1 MGVFILTLFP
11 LLRKIASKYPKRPVG
26 ERRVTL
32 EFMKRNHTQLICDI
46 GELVGLFVDTTSLEA
61 FLQKIVEMVSEHM
74 GSEVC
79 SIYLYYDD
87 TQDLVLKATRGLK
100 PEAIGNVRMKL
111 GEGLTGIAMKEMRP
125 ICERNASQAPGY
137 RYFPEIGEEAYESF
151 LAVPIARGQT
161 RIGALVIQNKRKDY
175 FAAEDVQAVRAI
187 ASQLANTIEM
197 AKVLISLEEKREY
210 KKPESSRE
218 ELRCIPCRVGSAGMA
233 VGRAIIGDER
243 YSLRELKEAVKNKDY
258 SLEDFRAA
266 LRGTES
272 ELEAMQR
279 QIEEKLADVASLIF
293 AAQILM
299 LKDEAFVG
307 AMTDLIRQEV
317 SPPEAI
323 MSVVEH
329 YVQMFGKLSN
339 DYLREKRQ
347 DVQDIGKRL
356 LLHLIGDREGL
367 QDYKGGIMIV
377 QELYPSELLKLSS
390 QGVQGIILLSGGIT
404 SHLSILAR
412 SLEIPMAITE
422 TPQLLRLPA
431 DTQIFLDAEEG
442 FVHVNPAKSVL
453 DLFDKIKA
461 QKQKPGTRESPAAL
475 VKKTLAKTKDGT
487 RVQLLANVNLLSDLR
502 HARAVAAQGVGLY
515 RTEFPFIVRSDFPT
529 EEEQYIVY
537 KKVVDAL
544 DGQELTFRTLDI
556 GGDKIL
562 SYYDYGKEQNP
573 FLGMRSIRFSLKHK
587 DVFVQQVR
595 AILRAGLGAD
605 MKIMFPM
612 ISSLDEFLE
621 AKAIVLE
628 CIQDLS
634 REGIACHKKP
644 KIGLMIELPAVLE
657 IIDDLAQEAD
667 FFSIGT
673 NDFVQYMLA
682 VDRTNEKVAEFYL
695 PHHPS
700 ILRSLKKV
708 IDAANSH
715 GKEVSICGDMA
726 HDERY
731 ISYLLGIG
739 LRRFSLDS
747 SYIPGIRAVIRGID
761 LGEATE
767 KTGRLLRCNRI
778 EDIDRILKKAA

>member
-1 MGVFILTLFP
+1 
-11 LLRKIASKYPKRPVG
+11 
-26 ERRVTL
+26 
-32 EFMKRNHTQLICDI
+32 MKRNHAQLICDI

-61 FLQKIVEMVSEHM
+61 FLRKIVEMVSEHM

-79 SIYLYYDD
+79 SIYLFYDE
-87 TQDLVLKATRGLK
+87 TEELVLKATRGLK
-100 PEAIGNVRMKL
+100 PEAIGKVRLKL

-125 ICERNASQAPGY
+125 ICERNASKAPGY
-137 RYFPEIGEEAYESF
+137 RYFPEIGEEVYESF
-151 LAVPIARGQT
+151 LAVPITRGQT
-161 RIGALVIQNKRKDY
+161 RIGVLVIQNKRKDY
-175 FAAEDVQAVRAI
+175 FDAEDVQAVRAI

-197 AKVLISLEEKREY
+197 AKVLIGLEEKREH
-210 KKPESSRE
+210 KTPESLHE
-218 ELRCIPCRVGSAGMA
+218 DLLRIPCRIGSAGLA

-243 YSLRELKEAVKNKDY
+243 YSFRELKEAVKNKDY

-266 LRGTES
+266 LRRTES

-356 LLHLIGDREGL
+356 LLHLVGDPGGL
-367 QDYKGGIMIV
+367 QDHKGGIIIV

-412 SLEIPMAITE
+412 SLEIPMVITE

-442 FVHVNPAKSVL
+442 FVHVNPSKGVL
-453 DLFDKIKA
+453 DLFEKIKA
-461 QKQKPGTRESPAAL
+461 QKEKPGARKFSAAA
-475 VKKTLAKTKDGT
+475 VKKTVTKTKDGT
-487 RVQLLANVNLLSDLR
+487 RVQLLANLNLLSDLK
-502 HARAVAAQGVGLY
+502 HAKAVAAQGVGLY
-515 RTEFPFIVRSDFPT
+515 RTEFPFMVRSDFPT

-587 DVFVQQVR
+587 DVFLQQVR
-595 AILRAGLGAD
+595 AILRAGVGAD
-605 MKIMFPM
+605 LKIMFPM
-612 ISSLDEFLE
+612 ISSLDEFLD
-621 AKAIVLE
+621 AKAVVLE
-628 CIQDLS
+628 CIKDLS
-634 REGIACHKKP
+634 LEGIACHKKP

-657 IIDDLAQEAD
+657 IIDDLAEEAD

-708 IDAANSH
+708 IVAADGH

-731 ISYLLGIG
+731 IFYLLGIG

-747 SYIPGIRAVIRGID
+747 SYIPSIRTVIGGID
-761 LGEATE
+761 LGGATRM
-767 KTGRLLRCNRI
+767 TTRLLRCNRI
-778 EDIDRILKKAA
+778 EEIDKILKTV

>member
-1 MGVFILTLFP
+1 
-11 LLRKIASKYPKRPVG
+11 
-26 ERRVTL
+26 
-32 EFMKRNHTQLICDI
+32 MKRNHTQLICDI

-61 FLQKIVEMVSEHM
+61 FLQKIAEMVSEHM

-79 SIYLYYDD
+79 SIYLFYEE
-87 TQDLVLKATRGLK
+87 TQELVLKATRGLK
-100 PEAIGNVRMKL
+100 HEAIGKVRLKL
-111 GEGLTGIAMKEMRP
+111 GEGLTGLAVKEMRP
-125 ICERNASQAPGY
+125 VCERNASKASGY

-151 LAVPIARGQT
+151 LAVPIVRGQT

-175 FAAEDVQAVRAI
+175 FNAEDVQAVRAI
-187 ASQLANTIEM
+187 ASQLANTIEI
-197 AKVLISLEEKREY
+197 AKVLISLEEKQPIGSLREEY
-210 KKPESSRE
+210 KTAESAGE
-218 ELRCIPCRVGSAGMA
+218 ELRRIPCRIGSAGMA
-233 VGRAIIGDER
+233 VGRAVVGDER
-243 YSLRELKEAVKNKDY
+243 YSLQRLREEARNKHY
-258 SLEDFRAA
+258 SLEDFRTA
-266 LRGTES
+266 LRRTES
-272 ELEAMQR
+272 ELEDSQR

-307 AMTDLIRQEV
+307 AMTELIRLEV
-317 SPPEAI
+317 SPPEAVVR
-323 MSVVEH
+323 VVER
-329 YVQMFGKLSN
+329 YVQMFDKLSN
-339 DYLREKRQ
+339 SYLREKRQ

-356 LLHLIGDREGL
+356 LLHLVGDRGGL
-367 QDYKGGIMIV
+367 QDHKDSIIIV

-390 QGVQGIILLSGGIT
+390 QGVRGIILLSGGIT

-412 SLEIPMAITE
+412 SLEIPLVITE

-431 DTQIFLDAEEG
+431 DTQILLDAEDG
-442 FVHVNPAKSVL
+442 FVHINPSKNVL
-453 DLFDKIKA
+453 DLFSKRE
-461 QKQKPGTRESPAAL
+461 KQLARPSSPMGSA
-475 VKKTLAKTKDGT
+475 KTATKTKDGT
-487 RVQLLANVNLLSDLR
+487 PIQLLANLNLLNDLE
-502 HARAVAAQGVGLY
+502 HAKAVAAQGVGLY
-515 RTEFPFIVRSDFPT
+515 RTEFPFMVRSDFPT

-587 DVFVQQVR
+587 DVFLQQVR
-595 AILRAGLGAD
+595 AILRAGVDAD
-605 MKIMFPM
+605 LKIMFPM
-612 ISSLDEFLE
+612 ISSLDEFLQ

-628 CIQDLS
+628 CVEHLS
-634 REGIACHKKP
+634 HEGIRCHKDP
-644 KIGLMIELPAVLE
+644 AIGLMIELPAVME

-695 PHHPS
+695 PHHPA

-708 IDAANSH
+708 IDAADSH

-731 ISYLLGIG
+731 VSYLLGIG
-739 LRRFSLDS
+739 LRRLSLDS
-747 SYIPGIRAVIRGID
+747 SYIPKIRAAIQRID
-761 LGEATE
+761 LDDARA
-767 KTGRLLRCNRI
+767 KTDRLLRLKTI
-778 EDIDRILKKAA
+778 ENIDRFLKKAA

>member
-1 MGVFILTLFP
+1 
-11 LLRKIASKYPKRPVG
+11 
-26 ERRVTL
+26 
-32 EFMKRNHTQLICDI
+32 MKRSHTQLICDI

-79 SIYLYYDD
+79 SIYLFYDE
-87 TQDLVLKATRGLK
+87 TEELVLKATRGLK
-100 PEAIGNVRMKL
+100 PEAVGHVRMKL

-125 ICERNASQAPGY
+125 ICERNASKAPGY
-137 RYFPEIGEEAYESF
+137 RYFPEIGEEVYESF
-151 LAVPIARGQT
+151 LAVPITRGQT
-161 RIGALVIQNKRKDY
+161 RIGVLVIQNKRRDY
-175 FAAEDVQAVRAI
+175 FDVEDIQVVRAI

-197 AKVLISLEEKREY
+197 AKVLIGLEEKREY
-210 KKPESSRE
+210 KTPESPRE
-218 ELRCIPCRVGSAGMA
+218 ELRRIPCRVGSAGMA

-243 YSLRELKEAVKNKDY
+243 YSLRELKEAVKDKDY

-266 LRGTES
+266 LRRTES

-293 AAQILM
+293 TAQILM
-299 LKDEAFVG
+299 LKDETFVG

-347 DVQDIGKRL
+347 DVQDIGRRL
-356 LLHLIGDREGL
+356 LLHLVGDSEGR
-367 QDYKGGIMIV
+367 QDRKGGIIIV

-390 QGVQGIILLSGGIT
+390 QGVQGVILLSGGIT

-412 SLEIPMAITE
+412 SLEIPLVITG

-453 DLFDKIKA
+453 DLFDKIKT

-475 VKKTLAKTKDGT
+475 VRKTLTKTKDGA
-487 RVQLLANVNLLSDLR
+487 RVQLLANVNLLSDLK
-502 HARAVAAQGVGLY
+502 HARAAAAQGVGLY

-605 MKIMFPM
+605 LKIMFPM

-621 AKAIVLE
+621 AKAIVIK
-628 CIQDLS
+628 CIRDLS
-634 REGIACHKKP
+634 GEGIVCHKKP
-644 KIGLMIELPAVLE
+644 KIGLMVELPAVLE
-657 IIDDLAQEAD
+657 IIDDLAEEAD

-708 IDAANSH
+708 IDAADRR

-731 ISYLLGIG
+731 VLYLLGIG

-747 SYIPGIRAVIRGID
+747 SYIPRIRAIIRDID
-761 LGEATE
+761 LGAAAE
-767 KTGRLLRCNRI
+767 KTGRLLRCNKI
-778 EDIDRILKKAA
+778 EDIDRLLEKGRQTKNA

>member
-1 MGVFILTLFP
+1 MT
-11 LLRKIASKYPKRPVG
+11 
-26 ERRVTL
+26 
-32 EFMKRNHTQLICDI
+32 KRNHTQLICDI

-61 FLQKIVEMVSEHM
+61 FLQKIAEMVCEHM

-79 SIYLYYDD
+79 SIYLFYDE
-87 TQDLVLKATRGLK
+87 TQELVLKATRGLK
-100 PEAIGNVRMKL
+100 PGAIGNVRLKL
-111 GEGLTGIAMKEMRP
+111 GEGLTGMAMKEMRP
-125 ICERNASQAPGY
+125 ICERNASKAPGY

-161 RIGALVIQNKRKDY
+161 RIGALVIQNKRKGY
-175 FAAEDVQAVRAI
+175 FDAEDIQAVRAI

-197 AKVLISLEEKREY
+197 AKVLIGLEEKRPTGSLREEY
-210 KKPESSRE
+210 KTPESFRE
-218 ELRCIPCRVGSAGMA
+218 DLRRIPCRVGSAGMA
-233 VGRAIIGDER
+233 VGRAIIGADR
-243 YSLRELKEAVKNKDY
+243 YSLRELKEAVKDKDY

-266 LRGTES
+266 LRRTES

-307 AMTDLIRQEV
+307 AITGLIRQEV

-329 YVQMFGKLSN
+329 YVRMFGKLSN

-356 LLHLIGDREGL
+356 LLHLIGDRGGFE
-367 QDYKGGIMIV
+367 DHTGGIIIV

-390 QGVQGIILLSGGIT
+390 AGVQGVILLSGGIT

-412 SLEIPMAITE
+412 SLEIPLVITE

-442 FVHVNPAKSVL
+442 FVHVNPPRDVL
-453 DLFDKIKA
+453 DLFEKIKA
-461 QKQKPGTRESPAAL
+461 QRGKAGARKFPPALAGKTVTR
-475 VKKTLAKTKDGT
+475 TKDGT
-487 RVQLLANVNLLSDLR
+487 RVQLLANLNLLSDLK

-529 EEEQYIVY
+529 EGEQYIIY

-595 AILRAGLGAD
+595 AILRAGVGAD
-605 MKIMFPM
+605 LKIMFPM
-612 ISSLDEFLE
+612 ISSLDEFLD
-621 AKAIVLE
+621 AKAVVLE
-628 CIQDLS
+628 CVRDLS

-644 KIGLMIELPAVLE
+644 GIGLMIELPAVME
-657 IIDDLAQEAD
+657 IIDDLAREAD

-700 ILRSLKKV
+700 VLRSLKKV
-708 IDAANSH
+708 VDAADSH

-731 ISYLLGIG
+731 VLYLLGIG

-747 SYIPGIRAVIRGID
+747 SYIPGIRAVIGGID
-761 LGEATE
+761 LGEATRR
-767 KTGRLLRCNRI
+767 TTRLLRCNRI
-778 EDIDRILKKAA
+778 EDIDRLLKKGS

>member
-1 MGVFILTLFP
+1 
-11 LLRKIASKYPKRPVG
+11 
-26 ERRVTL
+26 
-32 EFMKRNHTQLICDI
+32 MKRNHTQLICDI

-61 FLQKIVEMVSEHM
+61 FLQKIAEMVSEHM

-79 SIYLYYDD
+79 SIYLFYDE
-87 TQDLVLKATRGLK
+87 TAELVLKATRGLK
-100 PEAIGNVRMKL
+100 PEAIGHVRLKL

-137 RYFPEIGEEAYESF
+137 RYFPEIGEEVYESF
-151 LAVPIARGQT
+151 LAVPITRGQT
-161 RIGALVIQNKRKDY
+161 RIGVLVIQNKRKDY
-175 FAAEDVQAVRAI
+175 FDAEDIQAVRAI

-197 AKVLISLEEKREY
+197 AKVLIGLEEKREY
-210 KKPESSRE
+210 KTPESPRE
-218 ELRCIPCRVGSAGMA
+218 ELRRIPCRVGSAGMA
-233 VGRAIIGDER
+233 VGKAIIGDER
-243 YSLRELKEAVKNKDY
+243 YSLQQLMEAARNERY
-258 SLEDFRAA
+258 SLADFQAA
-266 LRGTES
+266 LRRTES

-293 AAQILM
+293 TAQILM

-307 AMTDLIRQEV
+307 AMTELIRKEV
-317 SPPEAI
+317 PPPEAI
-323 MSVVEH
+323 ARVVER
-329 YVQMFGKLSN
+329 YVQMFDKLSN
-339 DYLREKRQ
+339 DYLREKRH

-356 LLHLIGDREGL
+356 LLHLVGDREGL
-367 QDYKGGIMIV
+367 RDHQGGIIIV

-412 SLEIPMAITE
+412 SLEIPLVITE

-442 FVHVNPAKSVL
+442 FVRVNPSQNVL
-453 DLFDKIKA
+453 DLFDKVKA
-461 QKQKPGTRESPAAL
+461 RKEKQGAPKLPAGDRKTITKTR
-475 VKKTLAKTKDGT
+475 DGT
-487 RVQLLANVNLLSDLR
+487 RIQLLANLNLLGDLQ
-502 HARAVAAQGVGLY
+502 HAKAVAAQGVGLY

-529 EEEQYIVY
+529 EEEQYIIY

-544 DGQELTFRTLDI
+544 AGRELTFRTLDI

-587 DVFVQQVR
+587 DIFIQQVR
-595 AILRAGLGAD
+595 AILRAGVDAD
-605 MKIMFPM
+605 LKIMFPM
-612 ISSLDEFLE
+612 ISSLDEFLD
-621 AKAIVLE
+621 AKAVVLE
-628 CIQDLS
+628 CIKDLS
-634 REGIACHKKP
+634 REGIACHKSP

-708 IDAANSH
+708 IDAADRR

-731 ISYLLGIG
+731 VLYLLGIG

-747 SYIPGIRAVIRGID
+747 SYIPRIRAIIRDID
-761 LGEATE
+761 LGAAAE
-767 KTGRLLRCNRI
+767 KTGRLLRCNKI
-778 EDIDRILKKAA
+778 EDIDRLLEKGRQTKNA

>member
-1 MGVFILTLFP
+1 
-11 LLRKIASKYPKRPVG
+11 
-26 ERRVTL
+26 
-32 EFMKRNHTQLICDI
+32 MKRNHTQLICDI

-79 SIYLYYDD
+79 SIYLFYEE
-87 TQDLVLKATRGLK
+87 TQELVLKATRGLK
-100 PEAIGNVRMKL
+100 HEAIGKVRLKL
-111 GEGLTGIAMKEMRP
+111 GEGLTGLAVKEMRP
-125 ICERNASQAPGY
+125 VCERNASKASGY

-151 LAVPIARGQT
+151 LAVPIVRGQT

-175 FAAEDVQAVRAI
+175 FNAEDVQAVRAI
-187 ASQLANTIEM
+187 ASQLANTIEI
-197 AKVLISLEEKREY
+197 AKVLISLEEKQPIGSLREEY
-210 KKPESSRE
+210 KTAESAGE
-218 ELRCIPCRVGSAGMA
+218 ELRRIPCRIGSAGMA
-233 VGRAIIGDER
+233 VGRAVVGDER
-243 YSLRELKEAVKNKDY
+243 YSLQRLREEARNKHY
-258 SLEDFRAA
+258 SLEDFRTA
-266 LRGTES
+266 LRRTES
-272 ELEAMQR
+272 ELEDSQR

-307 AMTDLIRQEV
+307 AMTELIRLEV
-317 SPPEAI
+317 SPPEAVVR
-323 MSVVEH
+323 VVER
-329 YVQMFGKLSN
+329 YVQMFDKLSN
-339 DYLREKRQ
+339 SYLREKRQ

-356 LLHLIGDREGL
+356 LLHLVGDRGGL
-367 QDYKGGIMIV
+367 QDHKDSIIIV

-390 QGVQGIILLSGGIT
+390 QGVRGIILLSGGIT

-412 SLEIPMAITE
+412 SLEIPLVITE

-431 DTQIFLDAEEG
+431 DTQILLDAEDG
-442 FVHVNPAKSVL
+442 FVHINPSKNVL
-453 DLFDKIKA
+453 DLFSKRE
-461 QKQKPGTRESPAAL
+461 KQLARPSSPMGSA
-475 VKKTLAKTKDGT
+475 KTATKTKDGT
-487 RVQLLANVNLLSDLR
+487 PIQLLANLNLLNDLE
-502 HARAVAAQGVGLY
+502 HAKAVAAQGVGLY
-515 RTEFPFIVRSDFPT
+515 RTEFPFMVRSDFPT

-587 DVFVQQVR
+587 DVFLQQVR
-595 AILRAGLGAD
+595 AILRAGVDAD
-605 MKIMFPM
+605 LKIMFPM
-612 ISSLDEFLE
+612 ISSLDEFLQ

-628 CIQDLS
+628 CVEHLS
-634 REGIACHKKP
+634 HEGIRCHKDP
-644 KIGLMIELPAVLE
+644 AIGLMIELPAVME

-695 PHHPS
+695 PHHPA

-708 IDAANSH
+708 IDAADSH

-731 ISYLLGIG
+731 VSYLLGIG
-739 LRRFSLDS
+739 LRRLSLDS
-747 SYIPGIRAVIRGID
+747 SYIPKIRAAIQRID
-761 LGEATE
+761 LDDARA
-767 KTGRLLRCNRI
+767 KTDRLLRLKTI
-778 EDIDRILKKAA
+778 ENIDRFLKKAA

>member
-1 MGVFILTLFP
+1 
-11 LLRKIASKYPKRPVG
+11 
-26 ERRVTL
+26 
-32 EFMKRNHTQLICDI
+32 MKRNHAQLICDI

-61 FLQKIVEMVSEHM
+61 FLQKIEEMVSEHM

-79 SIYLYYDD
+79 SIYLFYDE
-87 TQDLVLKATRGLK
+87 TEELVLKATRGLK
-100 PEAIGNVRMKL
+100 PEAIGKVRLKL

-125 ICERNASQAPGY
+125 ICERNASKAPGY
-137 RYFPEIGEEAYESF
+137 RYFPGIGEEVYESF
-151 LAVPIARGQT
+151 LAVPITRGQT
-161 RIGALVIQNKRKDY
+161 RIGVLVIQNKRKDY
-175 FAAEDVQAVRAI
+175 FDAEDVQAVRAI

-197 AKVLISLEEKREY
+197 AKVLIGLEEKREH
-210 KKPESSRE
+210 KTPESLHE
-218 ELRCIPCRVGSAGMA
+218 DLLRIPCRIGSAGLA
-233 VGRAIIGDER
+233 VGGAIIGDER
-243 YSLRELKEAVKNKDY
+243 YSFRELKEAVKNKDY

-266 LRGTES
+266 LRHTES

-356 LLHLIGDREGL
+356 LLHLVGDPGGL
-367 QDYKGGIMIV
+367 QDHKGGIIIV

-412 SLEIPMAITE
+412 SLEIPMVITE

-442 FVHVNPAKSVL
+442 FVHVNPSKGVL
-453 DLFDKIKA
+453 DLFEKIKA
-461 QKQKPGTRESPAAL
+461 QKEKPGARKFSAAA
-475 VKKTLAKTKDGT
+475 VKKTVTKTKDGT
-487 RVQLLANVNLLSDLR
+487 RVQLLANLNLLSDLK
-502 HARAVAAQGVGLY
+502 HAKAVAAQGVGLY
-515 RTEFPFIVRSDFPT
+515 RTEFPFMVRSDFPT

-587 DVFVQQVR
+587 DVFLQQVR
-595 AILRAGLGAD
+595 AILRAGVGAD
-605 MKIMFPM
+605 LKIMFPM
-612 ISSLDEFLE
+612 ISSLDEFLD

-628 CIQDLS
+628 CIKDLS
-634 REGIACHKKP
+634 LEGIACHKKP

-657 IIDDLAQEAD
+657 IIDDLAEEAD

-708 IDAANSH
+708 IVAADGH

-731 ISYLLGIG
+731 IFYLLGIG

-747 SYIPGIRAVIRGID
+747 SYIPSIRTVIGGID
-761 LGEATE
+761 LGGATRM
-767 KTGRLLRCNRI
+767 TTRLLRCNKI
-778 EDIDRILKKAA
+778 KDIDRLLKNG

>member
-1 MGVFILTLFP
+1 
-11 LLRKIASKYPKRPVG
+11 
-26 ERRVTL
+26 
-32 EFMKRNHTQLICDI
+32 MKRNHAQLICDI

-79 SIYLYYDD
+79 SIYLFYDE
-87 TQDLVLKATRGLK
+87 TEELVLKATRGLK
-100 PEAIGNVRMKL
+100 PEAIGKVRLKL

-125 ICERNASQAPGY
+125 ICERNASKAPGY
-137 RYFPEIGEEAYESF
+137 RYFPGIGEEVYESF
-151 LAVPIARGQT
+151 LAVPITRGQT
-161 RIGALVIQNKRKDY
+161 RIGVLVIQNKRKDY
-175 FAAEDVQAVRAI
+175 FDAEDVQAVRAI

-197 AKVLISLEEKREY
+197 AKVLIGLEEKREH
-210 KKPESSRE
+210 KTPESLHE
-218 ELRCIPCRVGSAGMA
+218 DLLRIPCRIGSAGLA
-233 VGRAIIGDER
+233 VGGAIIGDER
-243 YSLRELKEAVKNKDY
+243 YSFRELKEAVKNKDY

-266 LRGTES
+266 LRHTES

-356 LLHLIGDREGL
+356 LLHLVGDPGGL
-367 QDYKGGIMIV
+367 QDHKGGIIIV

-412 SLEIPMAITE
+412 SLEIPMVITE

-442 FVHVNPAKSVL
+442 FVHVNPSKGVL
-453 DLFDKIKA
+453 DLFEKIKA
-461 QKQKPGTRESPAAL
+461 QKEKPGARKFSAAA
-475 VKKTLAKTKDGT
+475 VKKTVTKTKDGT
-487 RVQLLANVNLLSDLR
+487 RVQLLANLNLLSDLK
-502 HARAVAAQGVGLY
+502 HAKAVAAQGVGLY
-515 RTEFPFIVRSDFPT
+515 RTEFPFMVRSDFPT

-587 DVFVQQVR
+587 DVFLQQVR
-595 AILRAGLGAD
+595 AILRAGVGAD
-605 MKIMFPM
+605 LKIMFPM
-612 ISSLDEFLE
+612 ISSLDEFLD

-628 CIQDLS
+628 CIKDLS
-634 REGIACHKKP
+634 LEGIACHKKP

-657 IIDDLAQEAD
+657 IIDDLAEEAD

-708 IDAANSH
+708 IVAADGH

-731 ISYLLGIG
+731 IFYLLGIG

-747 SYIPGIRAVIRGID
+747 SYIPSIRTVIGGID
-761 LGEATE
+761 LGGATRM
-767 KTGRLLRCNRI
+767 TTRLLRCNKI
-778 EDIDRILKKAA
+778 KDIDRLLKNG

>member
-1 MGVFILTLFP
+1 
-11 LLRKIASKYPKRPVG
+11 
-26 ERRVTL
+26 
-32 EFMKRNHTQLICDI
+32 MKRNHTQLICNI

-79 SIYLYYDD
+79 SIYLFYDE
-87 TQDLVLKATRGLK
+87 TEELVLKATRGLK
-100 PEAIGNVRMKL
+100 PGAIGKVRLKL

-125 ICERNASQAPGY
+125 ICERNASQAAGY
-137 RYFPEIGEEAYESF
+137 RYFSEIGEEAYESF

-175 FAAEDVQAVRAI
+175 FDAEDVQAVRAI

-197 AKVLISLEEKREY
+197 AKVLISLEEKHEY
-210 KKPESSRE
+210 KTPGLLSAGLNRIS
-218 ELRCIPCRVGSAGMA
+218 CRIGSAGMA

-243 YSLRELKEAVKNKDY
+243 YSFRELKEAVKDKDY

-266 LRGTES
+266 LRRTES

-299 LKDEAFVG
+299 LKDGAFVG

-317 SPPEAI
+317 SPAEAI

-367 QDYKGGIMIV
+367 QDYRGGIIIV

-412 SLEIPMAITE
+412 SLEIPMVITE

-431 DTQIFLDAEEG
+431 GTQIFLDAEEG

-461 QKQKPGTRESPAAL
+461 QKQKPGTRKSPAAL
-475 VKKTLAKTKDGT
+475 VRKALAKTKDGT
-487 RVQLLANVNLLSDLR
+487 RVQLLANVNLLSDLK
-502 HARAVAAQGVGLY
+502 HARAAAAQGVGLY
-515 RTEFPFIVRSDFPT
+515 RTEFPFIVRPDFPT
-529 EEEQYIVY
+529 EEEQYTVY

-587 DVFVQQVR
+587 DVFVQQAR

-605 MKIMFPM
+605 LKIMFPM

-634 REGIACHKKP
+634 REGTACHKKP

-657 IIDDLAQEAD
+657 IIEDLAQEAD

-700 ILRSLKKV
+700 ILRSLRKV
-708 IDAANSH
+708 VDAANSH
-715 GKEVSICGDMA
+715 GKEASICGDMA

-731 ISYLLGIG
+731 IPYLLGIG

-761 LGEATE
+761 LGEATRS
-767 KTGRLLRCNRI
+767 TARLLRCNKI
-778 EDIDRILKKAA
+778 VDIDRFLKKTILRSQEKSINTNLS

>member
-1 MGVFILTLFP
+1 MT
-11 LLRKIASKYPKRPVG
+11 
-26 ERRVTL
+26 
-32 EFMKRNHTQLICDI
+32 KRNHTQLICDI

-79 SIYLYYDD
+79 SIYLFYDE
-87 TQDLVLKATRGLK
+87 TEELVLKATRGLK
-100 PEAIGNVRMKL
+100 PEAIGKVRLKL
-111 GEGLTGIAMKEMRP
+111 GEGLTGIAMKKMRP
-125 ICERNASQAPGY
+125 ICERNASKAPGY
-137 RYFPEIGEEAYESF
+137 RYFPEIGEEVYESF
-151 LAVPIARGQT
+151 LAVPITRGQT
-161 RIGALVIQNKRKDY
+161 RIGVLVIQNKRKDY
-175 FAAEDVQAVRAI
+175 FAAEDVQTARAI

-197 AKVLISLEEKREY
+197 AKVLIGLEEKREY
-210 KKPESSRE
+210 KEPGSLSVGLHR
-218 ELRCIPCRVGSAGMA
+218 IPCRIGSAGMA
-233 VGRAIIGDER
+233 VGRAIVGDER
-243 YSLRELKEAVKNKDY
+243 YSLRELKEVVKNKDY

-266 LRGTES
+266 LRRTES

-329 YVQMFGKLSN
+329 YVQMFDKLSN

-356 LLHLIGDREGL
+356 LLHLVGDREGL
-367 QDYKGGIMIV
+367 QDYKGGIVIV

-412 SLEIPMAITE
+412 SLEIPMVITE

-442 FVHVNPAKSVL
+442 FVHVNPSKSVL
-453 DLFDKIKA
+453 DLFDKIKT
-461 QKQKPGTRESPAAL
+461 QEQKPGTRKSPSAIAR
-475 VKKTLAKTKDGT
+475 KTLTKTKDGT
-487 RVQLLANVNLLSDLR
+487 RVQLLANVNLLSDLK
-502 HARAVAAQGVGLY
+502 HARAAAAQGVGLY

-537 KKVVDAL
+537 KKVADAL

-605 MKIMFPM
+605 LKIMFPM

-628 CIQDLS
+628 CIRDLS
-634 REGIACHKKP
+634 RGGIACHKKP

-708 IDAANSH
+708 IVAADGH

-731 ISYLLGIG
+731 IFYLLGIG

-747 SYIPGIRAVIRGID
+747 SYIPSIRTVIGGID
-761 LGEATE
+761 LSEAAE

-778 EDIDRILKKAA
+778 EDIDRLLNLCS

>member
-1 MGVFILTLFP
+1 
-11 LLRKIASKYPKRPVG
+11 KRS
-26 ERRVTL
+26 
-32 EFMKRNHTQLICDI
+32 HTQLICDI

-79 SIYLYYDD
+79 SIYLFYDE
-87 TQDLVLKATRGLK
+87 TEELVLKATRGLK
-100 PEAIGNVRMKL
+100 PEAVGHVRMKL

-125 ICERNASQAPGY
+125 ICERNASKAPGY
-137 RYFPEIGEEAYESF
+137 RYFPEIGEEVYESF
-151 LAVPIARGQT
+151 LAVPITRGQT
-161 RIGALVIQNKRKDY
+161 RIGVLVIQNKRRDY
-175 FAAEDVQAVRAI
+175 FDVEDIQVVRAI

-197 AKVLISLEEKREY
+197 AKVLIGLEEKREY
-210 KKPESSRE
+210 KTPESPRE
-218 ELRCIPCRVGSAGMA
+218 ELRRIPCRVGSAGMA

-243 YSLRELKEAVKNKDY
+243 YSLRELKEAVKDKDY

-266 LRGTES
+266 LRRTES

-356 LLHLIGDREGL
+356 LLHLVGDREGR
-367 QDYKGGIMIV
+367 QDHKGGIIIV

-390 QGVQGIILLSGGIT
+390 QGVQGVILLSGGIT

-412 SLEIPMAITE
+412 SLEIPLVITE

-453 DLFDKIKA
+453 DLFDKIKT

-475 VKKTLAKTKDGT
+475 VRKTLTKTKDGA
-487 RVQLLANVNLLSDLR
+487 RVQLLANVNLLSDLK
-502 HARAVAAQGVGLY
+502 HARAAAAQGVGLY

-587 DVFVQQVR
+587 DIFIQQVR
-595 AILRAGLGAD
+595 AILRAGASAD
-605 MKIMFPM
+605 LKIMFPM
-612 ISSLDEFLE
+612 ISSLDEFLD
-621 AKAIVLE
+621 AKAVVLG
-628 CIQDLS
+628 CIKDLS
-634 REGIACHKKP
+634 REGVACHKNP
-644 KIGLMIELPAVLE
+644 KIGLMVELPSVLE

-667 FFSIGT
+667 FFSVGT

-708 IDAANSH
+708 IAAADGH

-731 ISYLLGIG
+731 IFYLLGIG

-747 SYIPGIRAVIRGID
+747 SYIPGIRAVIRDID
-761 LGEATE
+761 LGEAAE
-767 KTGRLLRCNRI
+767 KTGRLLRCNKI
-778 EDIDRILKKAA
+778 EDIDRFFLEKGL

>member
-1 MGVFILTLFP
+1 
-11 LLRKIASKYPKRPVG
+11 
-26 ERRVTL
+26 
-32 EFMKRNHTQLICDI
+32 MKRSHTQLICDI

-79 SIYLYYDD
+79 SIYLFYDE
-87 TQDLVLKATRGLK
+87 TEELVLKATRGLK
-100 PEAIGNVRMKL
+100 PEAVGHVRMKL

-125 ICERNASQAPGY
+125 ICERNASKAPGY
-137 RYFPEIGEEAYESF
+137 RYFPEIGEEVYESF
-151 LAVPIARGQT
+151 LAVPITRGQT
-161 RIGALVIQNKRKDY
+161 RIGVLVIQNKRRDY
-175 FAAEDVQAVRAI
+175 FDVEDIQVVRAI

-197 AKVLISLEEKREY
+197 AKVLIGLEEKREY
-210 KKPESSRE
+210 KTPESPRE
-218 ELRCIPCRVGSAGMA
+218 ELRRIPCRVGSAGMA

-243 YSLRELKEAVKNKDY
+243 YSLRELKEAVKDKDY

-266 LRGTES
+266 LRRTES

-356 LLHLIGDREGL
+356 LLHLVGDREGR
-367 QDYKGGIMIV
+367 QDHKGGIIIV

-390 QGVQGIILLSGGIT
+390 QGVQGVILLSGGIT

-412 SLEIPMAITE
+412 SLEIPLVITE

-453 DLFDKIKA
+453 DLFDKIKT

-475 VKKTLAKTKDGT
+475 VRKTLTKTKDGA
-487 RVQLLANVNLLSDLR
+487 RVQLLANVNLLSDLK
-502 HARAVAAQGVGLY
+502 HARAAAAQGVGLY

-587 DVFVQQVR
+587 DIFIQQVR
-595 AILRAGLGAD
+595 AILRAGASAD
-605 MKIMFPM
+605 LKIMFPM
-612 ISSLDEFLE
+612 ISSLDEFLD
-621 AKAIVLE
+621 AKAVVLG
-628 CIQDLS
+628 CIKDLS
-634 REGIACHKKP
+634 REGVACHKNP
-644 KIGLMIELPAVLE
+644 KIGLMVELPSVLE

-667 FFSIGT
+667 FFSVGT

-708 IDAANSH
+708 IAAADGH

-731 ISYLLGIG
+731 IFYLLGIG

-747 SYIPGIRAVIRGID
+747 SYIPGIRAVIRDID
-761 LGEATE
+761 LGEAAE
-767 KTGRLLRCNRI
+767 KTGRLLRCNKI
-778 EDIDRILKKAA
+778 EDIDRFFLEKGL

>member
-1 MGVFILTLFP
+1 
-11 LLRKIASKYPKRPVG
+11 
-26 ERRVTL
+26 
-32 EFMKRNHTQLICDI
+32 MKRNHTQLICDI

-87 TQDLVLKATRGLK
+87 TQELLLKATRGLK

-111 GEGLTGIAMKEMRP
+111 GEGLTGMAMKEMRP

-137 RYFPEIGEEAYESF
+137 RYFPEIGEEVYESF

-161 RIGALVIQNKRKDY
+161 RIGVLVIQNKRKDY
-175 FAAEDVQAVRAI
+175 FDAEDVQAVRAI

-197 AKVLISLEEKREY
+197 AKVLIGLEEKREY
-210 KKPESSRE
+210 KTSESVRE
-218 ELRCIPCRVGSAGMA
+218 DLRRIPCRIGSTGMA
-233 VGRAIIGDER
+233 VGPAIIGDER
-243 YSLRELKEAVKNKDY
+243 YSLQQLMEAAKNERY
-258 SLEDFRAA
+258 SLADFQAA
-266 LRGTES
+266 LRRTES

-299 LKDEAFVG
+299 LKDEVFVG
-307 AMTDLIRQEV
+307 AMMDLIRKEV
-317 SPPEAI
+317 PPPEAI
-323 MSVVEH
+323 ARTVEH
-329 YVQMFGKLSN
+329 YVQMFGKLPN
-339 DYLREKRQ
+339 DYLREKRH

-356 LLHLIGDREGL
+356 LLHLIGDREGF
-367 QDYKGGIMIV
+367 QDHKGGIIIV

-390 QGVQGIILLSGGIT
+390 TGVQGIILLSGGIT

-412 SLEIPMAITE
+412 SLEIPLVITE

-442 FVHVNPAKSVL
+442 FVHVNPSKSVL
-453 DLFDKIKA
+453 DLFAKG
-461 QKQKPGTRESPAAL
+461 QKEKRETAKPPAA
-475 VKKTLAKTKDGT
+475 VKKTVSKTKDGT
-487 RVQLLANVNLLSDLR
+487 HVQLLANLNLLGDLK
-502 HARAVAAQGVGLY
+502 HAKAVAAQGVGLY

-587 DVFVQQVR
+587 DVFIQQVR
-595 AILRAGLGAD
+595 AILRAGVGAD
-605 MKIMFPM
+605 LKIMFPM

-621 AKAIVLE
+621 AKAVVLE
-628 CIQDLS
+628 CIKDLS
-634 REGIACHKKP
+634 REGVVCHKKP
-644 KIGLMIELPAVLE
+644 KIGLMIELPSVLE
-657 IIDDLAQEAD
+657 IIDDLAEEAD

-708 IDAANSH
+708 INAADRR
-715 GKEVSICGDMA
+715 GKEASICGDMA

-731 ISYLLGIG
+731 VLYLLGIG

-747 SYIPGIRAVIRGID
+747 SYIPRIRAAIQRID
-761 LGEATE
+761 LDEAME
-767 KTGRLLRCNRI
+767 RTGRLLRLKKI
-778 EDIDRILKKAA
+778 GDIDKFLKKAA

>member
-1 MGVFILTLFP
+1 
-11 LLRKIASKYPKRPVG
+11 
-26 ERRVTL
+26 
-32 EFMKRNHTQLICDI
+32 MKRNHAQLICDI

-79 SIYLYYDD
+79 SIYLFYDE
-87 TQDLVLKATRGLK
+87 TEELVLKATRGLK
-100 PEAIGNVRMKL
+100 PEAIGKVRLKL

-125 ICERNASQAPGY
+125 ICERNASKAPGY
-137 RYFPEIGEEAYESF
+137 RYFPGIGEEVYESF
-151 LAVPIARGQT
+151 LAVPITRGQT
-161 RIGALVIQNKRKDY
+161 RIGVLVIQNKRKDY
-175 FAAEDVQAVRAI
+175 FDAEDVQAVRAI

-197 AKVLISLEEKREY
+197 AKVLIGLEEKREH
-210 KKPESSRE
+210 KTPESLHE
-218 ELRCIPCRVGSAGMA
+218 DLLRIPCRIGSAGLA
-233 VGRAIIGDER
+233 VGGAIIGDER
-243 YSLRELKEAVKNKDY
+243 YSFRELKEAVKNKDY

-266 LRGTES
+266 LRHTES

-329 YVQMFGKLSN
+329 YVQMFDKLSN

-356 LLHLIGDREGL
+356 LLHLVGDREGL
-367 QDYKGGIMIV
+367 QDYKGGIVIV

-412 SLEIPMAITE
+412 SLEIPMVITE

-442 FVHVNPAKSVL
+442 FVHVNPSKGVL
-453 DLFDKIKA
+453 DLFEKIKA
-461 QKQKPGTRESPAAL
+461 QKEKPGARKFSAAA
-475 VKKTLAKTKDGT
+475 VKKTVTKTKDGT
-487 RVQLLANVNLLSDLR
+487 RVQLLANLNLLSDLK
-502 HARAVAAQGVGLY
+502 HAKAVAAQGVGLY
-515 RTEFPFIVRSDFPT
+515 RTEFPFMVRSDFPT

-587 DVFVQQVR
+587 DVFLQQVR
-595 AILRAGLGAD
+595 AILRAGVGAD
-605 MKIMFPM
+605 LKIMFPM
-612 ISSLDEFLE
+612 ISSLDEFLD

-628 CIQDLS
+628 CIKDLS
-634 REGIACHKKP
+634 LEGIACHKKP

-708 IDAANSH
+708 IVAADGH

-731 ISYLLGIG
+731 IFYLLGIG

-747 SYIPGIRAVIRGID
+747 SYIPSIRTVIGGID
-761 LGEATE
+761 LGGATRM
-767 KTGRLLRCNRI
+767 TTRLLRCNKI
-778 EDIDRILKKAA
+778 KDIDRLLKNG

>member
-1 MGVFILTLFP
+1 
-11 LLRKIASKYPKRPVG
+11 
-26 ERRVTL
+26 
-32 EFMKRNHTQLICDI
+32 MKRNHTQLICDI

-61 FLQKIVEMVSEHM
+61 FLQRIAVMVSEHM

-87 TQDLVLKATRGLK
+87 TQELVLKATRGLK
-100 PEAIGNVRMKL
+100 LEAIGKVRLKL

-125 ICERNASQAPGY
+125 ICERNASKAPGY
-137 RYFPEIGEEAYESF
+137 RYFPEIGEEVYESF
-151 LAVPIARGQT
+151 LAVPITRGQT
-161 RIGALVIQNKRKDY
+161 RIGVLVIQNKRKDY
-175 FAAEDVQAVRAI
+175 FDAEDTQAVRAI

-197 AKVLISLEEKREY
+197 AKVLISLEEKHEY
-210 KKPESSRE
+210 KTPGSVSD
-218 ELRCIPCRVGSAGMA
+218 ELHHIPCRIGSAGMA

-266 LRGTES
+266 LRRTES
-272 ELEAMQR
+272 ELEAMQQ
-279 QIEEKLADVASLIF
+279 QIEEKLEDVASLIF

-317 SPPEAI
+317 PPPEAI

-367 QDYKGGIMIV
+367 QDYKGGIIIV

-412 SLEIPMAITE
+412 SLEIPLVITE

-431 DTQIFLDAEEG
+431 DTQIFLDAEDG
-442 FVHVNPAKSVL
+442 FVHVNPAKNVL
-453 DLFDKIKA
+453 DLFAKV
-461 QKQKPGTRESPAAL
+461 QKGKRETSKLPAAAA
-475 VKKTLAKTKDGT
+475 KKTVPRTKDGT
-487 RVQLLANVNLLSDLR
+487 RVQLLANLNLLSDLK

-587 DVFVQQVR
+587 DVFRQQVR
-595 AILRAGLGAD
+595 AILRAGVGAD
-605 MKIMFPM
+605 LKIMFPM

-621 AKAIVLE
+621 AKAVVLE
-628 CIQDLS
+628 CIRDLS
-634 REGIACHKKP
+634 REGVVCHKNP

-657 IIDDLAQEAD
+657 IIDDLAREAD

-708 IDAANSH
+708 IDAAESH

-747 SYIPGIRAVIRGID
+747 SYIPGIRAVIGGID
-761 LGEATE
+761 LGEAAE
-767 KTGRLLRCNRI
+767 KTGRLLRCNRV
-778 EDIDRILKKAA
+778 EDIDRLLTKGRQAKNP

>member
-1 MGVFILTLFP
+1 MT
-11 LLRKIASKYPKRPVG
+11 
-26 ERRVTL
+26 
-32 EFMKRNHTQLICDI
+32 KRNHTQLICDI

-61 FLQKIVEMVSEHM
+61 FLQKIAEMVSEHM

-87 TQDLVLKATRGLK
+87 TQELVLKATRGLR
-100 PEAIGNVRMKL
+100 PEAIGNVRLKL

-125 ICERNASQAPGY
+125 ICERNASKAPGY
-137 RYFPEIGEEAYESF
+137 RYFPEIGEEVYESF

-161 RIGALVIQNKRKDY
+161 RIGVLVIQNKRKDY
-175 FAAEDVQAVRAI
+175 FDAEDVQAVRAI

-210 KKPESSRE
+210 TSPEPISE
-218 ELRCIPCRVGSAGMA
+218 QLRRIPCRIGSAGMA
-233 VGRAIIGDER
+233 VGRAIVGDEC
-243 YSLRELKEAVKNKDY
+243 YSLREIKEAVKNKNY
-258 SLEDFRAA
+258 SLEDFQAA
-266 LRGTES
+266 LRRTES

-279 QIEEKLADVASLIF
+279 QIEEKLEDVASLIF

-356 LLHLIGDREGL
+356 LLHLVGDREGL
-367 QDYKGGIMIV
+367 QDHKGGIIIV

-390 QGVQGIILLSGGIT
+390 QGIQGIILLSGGIT

-412 SLEIPMAITE
+412 SLEIPMVITE

-431 DTQIFLDAEEG
+431 NTQIFLDAEEG
-442 FVHVNPAKSVL
+442 FVHIDPAQGVL
-453 DLFDKIKA
+453 DLFDKIRA
-461 QKQKPGTRESPAAL
+461 QKQKPGARKLPAAATR
-475 VKKTLAKTKDGT
+475 KTATKTKDGT
-487 RVQLLANVNLLSDLR
+487 RVQLLANLNLLSDLK
-502 HARAVAAQGVGLY
+502 HAKAVAAQGVGLY

-562 SYYDYGKEQNP
+562 SYYDYSKEQNP

-587 DVFVQQVR
+587 DVFRQQVR

-605 MKIMFPM
+605 LKIMFPM

-621 AKAIVLE
+621 AKSVVLE
-628 CIQDLS
+628 CIEDLF

-657 IIDDLAQEAD
+657 IIGDLAEEAD

-731 ISYLLGIG
+731 VFYLLGIG
-739 LRRFSLDS
+739 LRRLSLDS
-747 SYIPGIRAVIRGID
+747 SYIPKIRAVIERID
-761 LGEATE
+761 LDEATE
-767 KTGRLLRCNRI
+767 KTRRLLRCKKVK
-778 EDIDRILKKAA
+778 DIDKVLEEAA

>member
-1 MGVFILTLFP
+1 
-11 LLRKIASKYPKRPVG
+11 
-26 ERRVTL
+26 
-32 EFMKRNHTQLICDI
+32 MKRNHTQLICDI

-61 FLQKIVEMVSEHM
+61 FLQKIAEMVYEHM

-79 SIYLYYDD
+79 SIYLFYDE

-100 PEAIGNVRMKL
+100 PEAIGNVRLKL
-111 GEGLTGIAMKEMRP
+111 GEGLTGLAIKEMRP
-125 ICERNASQAPGY
+125 VCERNASQAPGY
-137 RYFPEIGEEAYESF
+137 RYFPEIGEEVYESF
-151 LAVPIARGQT
+151 LAVPIVRGQT

-175 FAAEDVQAVRAI
+175 FDAEDIQAVRAI

-197 AKVLISLEEKREY
+197 AKVLIGLEEKRPIGSLREEY
-210 KKPESSRE
+210 KKPESLRE
-218 ELRCIPCRVGSAGMA
+218 ELHRIPCRVGSAGMA
-233 VGRAIIGDER
+233 VGRAILGDER

-266 LRGTES
+266 LRRTES

-307 AMTDLIRQEV
+307 AMTELIRGQV
-317 SPPEAI
+317 SPSEAI
-323 MSVVEH
+323 VRVVER
-329 YVQMFGKLSN
+329 YVQMFDKLSN

-367 QDYKGGIMIV
+367 QDYKGGIIIV

-412 SLEIPMAITE
+412 SLEIPLVITE

-431 DTQIFLDAEEG
+431 DTQIFLDAEDG
-442 FVHVNPAKSVL
+442 FVHVNPAKNVL
-453 DLFDKIKA
+453 DLFEKIRA
-461 QKQKPGTRESPAAL
+461 QKEKPGARKSSAAP
-475 VKKTLAKTKDGT
+475 VKKTASKTKDGT
-487 RVQLLANVNLLSDLR
+487 RVQLLANLNLLNDLK
-502 HARAVAAQGVGLY
+502 HAKAVAAQGVGLY

-544 DGQELTFRTLDI
+544 NGQELTFRTLDI

-587 DVFVQQVR
+587 DVFRQQVR
-595 AILRAGLGAD
+595 GILRAGVGAD
-605 MKIMFPM
+605 LKIMFPM

-621 AKAIVLE
+621 AKAVVLE

-634 REGIACHKKP
+634 REGITCHKKP

-708 IDAANSH
+708 INAADSH

-731 ISYLLGIG
+731 IFYLLGIG

-747 SYIPGIRAVIRGID
+747 SYIPRIRAVIGDID
-761 LGEATE
+761 LGEAAE

-778 EDIDRILKKAA
+778 EDIDQLLKKGF

>member
-1 MGVFILTLFP
+1 
-11 LLRKIASKYPKRPVG
+11 
-26 ERRVTL
+26 
-32 EFMKRNHTQLICDI
+32 MKRNHAQLICDI

-79 SIYLYYDD
+79 SIYLFYDE
-87 TQDLVLKATRGLK
+87 TEELVLKATRGLK
-100 PEAIGNVRMKL
+100 PEAIGKVRLKL

-125 ICERNASQAPGY
+125 ICERNASKAPGY
-137 RYFPEIGEEAYESF
+137 RYFPGIGEEVYESF
-151 LAVPIARGQT
+151 LAVPITRGQT
-161 RIGALVIQNKRKDY
+161 RIGVLVIQNKRKDY
-175 FAAEDVQAVRAI
+175 FDAEDVQAVRAI

-197 AKVLISLEEKREY
+197 AKVLIGLEEKREH
-210 KKPESSRE
+210 KTPESLHE
-218 ELRCIPCRVGSAGMA
+218 DLLRIPCRIGSAGLA
-233 VGRAIIGDER
+233 VGGAIIGDER
-243 YSLRELKEAVKNKDY
+243 YSFRELKEAVKNKDY

-266 LRGTES
+266 LRHTES

-356 LLHLIGDREGL
+356 LLHLVGDPGGL
-367 QDYKGGIMIV
+367 QDHKGGIIIV

-412 SLEIPMAITE
+412 SLEIPMVITE

-442 FVHVNPAKSVL
+442 FVHVNPSKGVL
-453 DLFDKIKA
+453 DLFEKIKA
-461 QKQKPGTRESPAAL
+461 QKEKPGARKFSAAA
-475 VKKTLAKTKDGT
+475 VKKTVTKTKDGT
-487 RVQLLANVNLLSDLR
+487 RVQLLANLNLLSDLK
-502 HARAVAAQGVGLY
+502 HAKAVAAQGVGLY
-515 RTEFPFIVRSDFPT
+515 RTEFPFMVRSDFPT

-587 DVFVQQVR
+587 DVFLQQVR
-595 AILRAGLGAD
+595 AILRAGVGAD
-605 MKIMFPM
+605 LKIMFPM
-612 ISSLDEFLE
+612 ISSLDEFLD

-628 CIQDLS
+628 CIKDLS
-634 REGIACHKKP
+634 LEGIACHKKP

-708 IDAANSH
+708 IVAADGH

-731 ISYLLGIG
+731 IFYLLGIG

-747 SYIPGIRAVIRGID
+747 SYIPSIRTVIGGID
-761 LGEATE
+761 LGGATRM
-767 KTGRLLRCNRI
+767 TTRLLRCNKI
-778 EDIDRILKKAA
+778 KDIDRLLKNG